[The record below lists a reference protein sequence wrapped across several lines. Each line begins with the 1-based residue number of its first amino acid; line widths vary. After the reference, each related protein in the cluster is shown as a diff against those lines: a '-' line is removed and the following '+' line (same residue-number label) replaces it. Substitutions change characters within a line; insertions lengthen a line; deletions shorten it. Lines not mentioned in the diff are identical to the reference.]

1 VPKRSQAYRDARRE
15 QILSAAKSCFV
26 RNGFHE
32 TSMQDI
38 FAEAGLSAGAV
49 YRYFASKGEVIGA
62 IALENMGE
70 VRSVLHALAADPQER
85 SVGAT
90 LAAVLELVRAK
101 AVDDAF
107 GPVALL
113 VWAEVLRDPELHR
126 EFTASLRTMR
136 ADLAKV
142 VEQRQLDGALPA
154 TVSADSIAGLI
165 FAIVPGSILQLTLL
179 GDTALAE
186 IGDAALA
193 LWPDRSS

>member
-1 VPKRSQAYRDARRE
+1 VPKRSQEYRDARRD
-15 QILSAAKSCFV
+15 QILSAAKRCFV

-32 TSMQDI
+32 TSMQDV
-38 FAEAGLSAGAV
+38 FAEAGMSAGAV

-70 VRSVLHALAADPQER
+70 VRSVLHALVADPQPR

-101 AVDDAF
+101 AVGDAF

-113 VWAEVLRDPELHR
+113 VWAEVLRNPELHQ
-126 EFTASLRTMR
+126 EFTASLRQMR
-136 ADLAKV
+136 ADLAEV
-142 VEQRQLDGALPA
+142 VTQRQRDGALPA
-154 TVSADSIAGLI
+154 TVSADSIAGLL
-165 FAIVPGSILQLTLL
+165 FAVVPGSILQLTLL
-179 GDTALAE
+179 GDAAVAE

-193 LWPDRSS
+193 LWPNQP